1 MSVTTRSTNP
11 KIMDDNVAKLEKYM
25 EENAALP
32 EVSASD
38 NGSALQVVNG
48 AWGVGELIPGV
59 VNALDSTSTTNALS
73 AAQGKELN
81 NKLVFENLASIQMG
95 TNFDDHRLYILAFEN
110 AEKTNYLRVDFQT
123 DTLRFRYFV
132 GGVQQFE
139 RYANMQTPT

>member
-1 MSVTTRSTNP
+1 MGQNNTWNPAQLNQRINEVEAKVAAAVELPTVTT
-11 KIMDDNVAKLEKYM
+11 DDNGK
-25 EENAALP
+25 
-32 EVSASD
+32 
-38 NGSALQVVNG
+38 ALQVVEG
-48 AWGVGELIPGV
+48 GWATGSKIPGV
-59 VNALDSTSTTNALS
+59 VNALDSTSATDALS

-95 TNFDDHRLYILAFEN
+95 TNSDDHRLYILAFEN

-139 RYANMQTPT
+139 RYVNMQTPT